1 MSNHNLMENLLSF
14 LILMAVIVICI
25 LILNIENPFLGI
37 LASLVFFILFI
48 AGVIYAV
55 GYALGET
62 LKYRNEVEMEELV
75 ENEEND

>member
-1 MSNHNLMENLLSF
+1 MENLLSF
-14 LILMAVIVICI
+14 LFLMAVIVICI
-25 LILNIENPFLGI
+25 LILNIENSFLGI
-37 LASLVFFILFI
+37 LASLAFFILFI

-62 LKYRNEVEMEELV
+62 LKYRSEVEMEELEELV

>member
-1 MSNHNLMENLLSF
+1 MENLLSF

-37 LASLVFFILFI
+37 LASLAFFILFI

-62 LKYRNEVEMEELV
+62 LKYRNEVEMEELEELV

>member
-1 MSNHNLMENLLSF
+1 MENLLSF
-14 LILMAVIVICI
+14 LFLMAVIVICI
-25 LILNIENPFLGI
+25 LILNIENSFLGI
-37 LASLVFFILFI
+37 LASLAFFILFI

>member
-1 MSNHNLMENLLSF
+1 
-14 LILMAVIVICI
+14 MAVIVICI

>member
-1 MSNHNLMENLLSF
+1 MENLLSF
-14 LILMAVIVICI
+14 LFMMAVIVICI
-25 LILNIENPFLGI
+25 LILNIENSFLGI
-37 LASLVFFILFI
+37 LASLAFFILFI

-62 LKYRNEVEMEELV
+62 LKYRNEVEMEELEELV

>member
-1 MSNHNLMENLLSF
+1 MENLLSF
-14 LILMAVIVICI
+14 LFLMAVIVICI
-25 LILNIENPFLGI
+25 LILNIENSFLGI
-37 LASLVFFILFI
+37 LASLAFFILFI

-62 LKYRNEVEMEELV
+62 LKYRNEVEMEELEELV

>member
-1 MSNHNLMENLLSF
+1 MENLLSF
-14 LILMAVIVICI
+14 LFLMAVIAICI
-25 LILNIENPFLGI
+25 LILNIENSFLGI
-37 LASLVFFILFI
+37 LASLAFFILFI

-62 LKYRNEVEMEELV
+62 LKYRNEVEMEELEELV